1 MGAGAAKASGG
12 GPYGALDIFRVHSS
26 MNIVEDPS
34 AKVGGRFRTTKDAED
49 KSSIII
55 T

>member
-1 MGAGAAKASGG
+1 MGAGAAEASGG
-12 GPYGALDIFRVHSS
+12 LYGALDIFRVHSS

-34 AKVGGRFRTTKDAED
+34 AKVGGRFEATKDAED